1 MQLAEKLY
9 NLKIE
14 SDKESSWTIEEILA
28 IIDLFPTIWED
39 ADKDYACQNLYYE
52 TESEA
57 VAQVQTI
64 TNYLQSQAE
73 NWGLSNEFTVRYE
86 EIAKEDWA
94 EVWKKFF
101 HTRRVS
107 DRFVIKPSWEEYKAE
122 QGDVVLEID
131 PGMSFG
137 TGQHGTTQACLQFID
152 ELCANGEIETM
163 LDAGTGSG
171 ILSMG
176 AAKLGIPKI
185 VAFDY
190 DADAVRIAEE
200 NLQLAGVSDKVELS
214 VADVAEWPT
223 DVQYDLV
230 IANILCVVLIANADV
245 LAKVVKPGAHI
256 ILAGILDSQYDELRE
271 TFEKLGMKEIK
282 NTQIKEWKSGLFQST
297 VSS

>member
-1 MQLAEKLY
+1 MATLAEKLY

-14 SDKESSWTIEEILA
+14 SGKEVSWVLEEMLA
-28 IIDLFPTIWED
+28 VVDLFPTIWED
-39 ADKDYACQNLYYE
+39 ADRDYACHNLYFDTQNEADAKCQWLTGYIN
-52 TESEA
+52 SEK
-57 VAQVQTI
+57 
-64 TNYLQSQAE
+64 E
-73 NWGLSNEFTVRYE
+73 NWGITGNFSVTVE

-107 DRFVIKPSWEEYKAE
+107 DRFVIKPSWEQYDAQE
-122 QGDVVLEID
+122 GDVVLEID

-152 ELCANGEIETM
+152 KLCSENYIDSM

-176 AAKLGIPKI
+176 AAKLGIANI

-200 NLQLAGVSDKVELS
+200 NLQLSGVLDKVQLS
-214 VADVAEWPT
+214 VADVAAWPT

-230 IANILCVVLIANADV
+230 IANILCVVLIKNAKV
-245 LAKVVKPGAHI
+245 LASVVKPGGHI
-256 ILAGILDSQYDELRE
+256 ILAGILDSQYDELRD
-271 TFEKLGMKEIK
+271 TFTALGMKEIE
-282 NTQIKEWKSGLFQST
+282 NTQIKEWKSGLF
-297 VSS
+297 VREI

>member
-9 NLKIE
+9 NLKVE
-14 SDKESSWTIEEILA
+14 SDKESSWTIEEMLA
-28 IIDLFPTIWED
+28 NIDLFPTIWEE
-39 ADKDYACQNLYYE
+39 ADKDYVCQNLYFE
-52 TESEA
+52 TGNEA
-57 VAQVQTI
+57 AEQVEVI
-64 TNYLQSQAE
+64 KSYLESQAE
-73 NWGLSNEFTVRYE
+73 NWGLINSYKVCYE
-86 EIAKEDWA
+86 EIAKEDWS

-152 ELCANGEIETM
+152 ELCAGGEIETI

-176 AAKLGIPKI
+176 AAKLGIPNI
-185 VAFDY
+185 TAFDY
-190 DADAVRIAEE
+190 DAEAVRIAGE
-200 NLQLAGVSDKVELS
+200 NLQLAGVADKVKLS

-245 LAKVVKPGAHI
+245 LAKVVKPGAYI
-256 ILAGILDSQYDELRE
+256 ILAGILDSQYDELRQ
-271 TFEKLGMKEIK
+271 TFEELGMKEIR

-297 VSS
+297 VNS